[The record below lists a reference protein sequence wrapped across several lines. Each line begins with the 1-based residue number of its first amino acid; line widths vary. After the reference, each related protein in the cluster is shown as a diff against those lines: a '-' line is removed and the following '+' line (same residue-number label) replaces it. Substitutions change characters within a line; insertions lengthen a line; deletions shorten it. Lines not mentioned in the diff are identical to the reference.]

1 MTFNQH
7 SLTLHFGEEDEELWE
22 VLKRLPFDQQ
32 ESVIKKV
39 LTRYLKDHLESL
51 SEGSNEL
58 NRTCPSSEWK
68 LDSLFISS
76 EIVKEAPNP
85 LRHLFEVIGEEE
97 DEEIIQFLS
106 GLEKPP
112 SSIQKENDSH
122 RRMTSPLGKHQVEVT
137 KVTNLRESS
146 GLNFILQQ
154 VIGEEEDDE
163 VLQFFVNSRLGEY
176 N

>member
-7 SLTLHFGEEDEELWE
+7 SLTLDFGEDDEELWE
-22 VLKRLPFDQQ
+22 VLKNLSLEQQ

-39 LTRYLKDHLESL
+39 LTQYLKNYLEST
-51 SEGSNEL
+51 SGVSNEL
-58 NRTCPSSEWK
+58 NQTGSPSEWK

-76 EIVKEAPNP
+76 EIKKEAPNP

-97 DEEIIQFLS
+97 DEDVIQFL
-106 GLEKPP
+106 GAFEKSP
-112 SSIQKENDSH
+112 STLLREDDSH
-122 RRMTSPLGKHQVEVT
+122 RGMTSPDENHPVEVHQ
-137 KVTNLRESS
+137 LAIPRGSS

-163 VLQFFVNSRLGEY
+163 VLQFFGNSR
-176 N
+176 